1 MKTVNG
7 LEVKLPVLDL
17 LKEASNVLWH
27 RRDEVARIF
36 LPAILVLG
44 ILDFISGQMQESGS
58 ISFQLGQLIII
69 IPSLLLSILLA
80 TTCHN
85 YTLNPWMKV
94 VVFKWLSNAEWRYLL
109 RGLQIGIIAAVFF
122 SVIFFTGITVV
133 NNPVGI
139 ALVSLVSV
147 MPAIYIWGRLSIILP
162 EVAIGRESSL
172 KRAWSLSK
180 GNGWR
185 VTLVVIGI
193 PAALMLPIMGLYI
206 VNNSA
211 LNLVAS
217 IGIYLGTLISLVTLS
232 LSYRFLADFHDGS
245 DHTPALEKNFNA

>member
-17 LKEASNVLWH
+17 LKEAANVLWH
-27 RRDEVARIF
+27 KRDEVARIF
-36 LPAILVLG
+36 LPAVFILA
-44 ILDFISGQMQESGS
+44 ILDFISGQMQESGE
-58 ISFQLGQLIII
+58 ISLQLGQLIIV

-85 YTLNPWMKV
+85 YTLKPEVKV

-109 RGLQIGIIAAVFF
+109 RGMQIGIIAAVFF
-122 SVIFFTGITVV
+122 SVIFFTGISVTQ
-133 NNPVGI
+133 NPAGI
-139 ALVSLVSV
+139 MLVSV
-147 MPAIYIWGRLSIILP
+147 ASIMPAIYIWGRLSIILP
-162 EVAIGRESSL
+162 EVAIGRDSSL

-180 GNGWR
+180 DNGWR

-193 PAALMLPIMGLYI
+193 PVILMLPFMGLYI
-206 VNNSA
+206 LENSA

-245 DHTPALEKNFNA
+245 DHTPALEQNFNA